1 MIVIESMVINKKI
14 ESTTTS
20 KGDRRYSLIFTID
33 QSFKRIG
40 LLLGTKEQAAKNEII
55 NLIDTSKF
63 YKFYIDPTITI
74 NNGIQLGIRQIDDNG
89 KIIFKESNTF
99 NLLGGIFF
107 TLMSIVG
114 LLIVYKFKRRQ
125 NCS

>member
-1 MIVIESMVINKKI
+1 MVINKKI

-40 LLLGTKEQAAKNEII
+40 WLLGTKEQAAKNEII
-55 NLIDTSKF
+55 NFIDTSKV